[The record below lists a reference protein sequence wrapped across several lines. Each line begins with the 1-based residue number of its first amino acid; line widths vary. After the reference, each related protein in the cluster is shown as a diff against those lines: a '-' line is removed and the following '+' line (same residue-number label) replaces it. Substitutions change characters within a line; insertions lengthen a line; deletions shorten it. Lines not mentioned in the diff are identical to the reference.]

1 MAEREVARIVR
12 GRRTMDGAG
21 VRLTRVFGF
30 GDTASFDPFLLLD
43 AFGSDKTEEYI
54 AGFPWH
60 PHRGIE
66 TVTYLLEGRVRHG
79 DSMGNS
85 GEIGPGDLQWMT
97 AGSGIIHEEMPQ
109 ASPRGVHGFQL
120 WVNLPKDEKMSDPA
134 YRGVLAAEVPH
145 VGVEGGEVLV
155 IAGSFGGVAGPIT
168 GIARSP
174 TYLDLHLDS
183 GARLELEAP
192 AGETAFL
199 YVYDGSLSSGGAEE
213 AGSGS
218 GLLFGEGG
226 SIALAAGALGA
237 RGIFFRARP
246 LGESVAWRGPIVMN
260 TEAELD
266 EAFEEIRLGSFVKKR
281 GTERNSAF

>member
-1 MAEREVARIVR
+1 MESRKVAAAVR

-43 AFGSDKTEEYI
+43 AFGSDKAEEYI

-66 TVTYLLEGRVRHG
+66 TVTYMLEGRVRHG

-109 ASPRGVHGFQL
+109 VSPRGVHGFQL
-120 WVNLPKDEKMSDPA
+120 WVNLPKSHKMSDPA
-134 YRGVLAAEVPH
+134 YRGVLASELPH
-145 VGVEGGEVLV
+145 VPVEGGEVLV
-155 IAGSFGGVAGPIT
+155 IAGSFGGVAGPIAD
-168 GIARSP
+168 IVRSP

-183 GARLELEAP
+183 GASLELDAP

-199 YVYDGSLSSGGAEE
+199 YVYAGSLSSGGAEE
-213 AGSGS
+213 AGAGS
-218 GLLFGEGG
+218 GLLFGEGD
-226 SIALAAGALGA
+226 SVSVAAGALGA
-237 RGIFFRARP
+237 RCIFFRGRP

-266 EAFEEIRLGSFVKKR
+266 EAFDEIRRGSFVKKR
-281 GTERNSAF
+281 GVDRISKS